1 MINSLQSAATLA
13 NGVRMPWLGLGVFK
27 ITDSDE
33 CKNAVTAALAC
44 GYRSI
49 DTALGYRNE
58 EAVGEA
64 LRSAGVPREEI
75 FVTTKLSGGNS
86 YERAISEFENSLERL
101 GLEYLDLYLLHWPR
115 PHEDKY
121 VEAYQALMDLQK
133 TGKVR
138 AIGVSNF
145 VPDQLNRIHRELGV
159 FPMVNQVERHPHYQR
174 HDLRRFCEAR
184 GIQMEC
190 YSPLMNGQLADLPKT
205 RAVLQPIADKYGK
218 SIYQIC
224 LRWQL
229 DTGVVCI
236 NKSANPAR
244 IRQNADIFDFA
255 LDADD
260 IAAIA
265 ALDDGQHIFRDSY
278 DDVGPVVHFTIEEV

>member
-1 MINSLQSAATLA
+1 MIDSLQSTATLS
-13 NGVRMPWLGLGVFK
+13 NGVKMPWLGLGVFQM
-27 ITDSDE
+27 TDFDE
-33 CKNAVTAALAC
+33 CRGAVAAALSC
-44 GYRSI
+44 GYRHI

-64 LRSAGVPREEI
+64 IRVSGIPREEI

-86 YERAISEFENSLERL
+86 YERAIAEFDNSLTRM
-101 GLEYLDLYLLHWPR
+101 GLDYLDLYLLHWPR

-121 VEAYQALMDLQK
+121 VEAYRALMDLYAA
-133 TGKVR
+133 GKVR

-174 HDLRRFCEAR
+174 GDLLRYCAAR
-184 GIQMEC
+184 GIQPEC
-190 YSPLMNGQLADLPKT
+190 YSPLMNGQLAGLPKT
-205 RAVLQPIADKYGK
+205 KAILQPIADKYGK

-236 NKSANPAR
+236 NKSAKPER
-244 IRQNADIFDFA
+244 IRQNADIFDFR

-260 IAAIA
+260 IAAIT